1 MIGFRTRIHVH
12 FRGNRRVKVETSV
25 GFHCSVAREA
35 DWRVD
40 WTLNSEVPGSS
51 PALTNRLICFSVVPD
66 PAPRPLPADIFKD
79 VAFDLDLF
87 EDIELG
93 IWVYQYSCYCKMI
106 PY

>member
-1 MIGFRTRIHVH
+1 MV
-12 FRGNRRVKVETSV
+12 
-25 GFHCSVAREA
+25 

-93 IWVYQYSCYCKMI
+93 IWVYQYSCYCKLNDTLLISIMDRLLCDFHFSSH
-106 PY
+106 PR

>member
-1 MIGFRTRIHVH
+1 MHVH
-12 FRGNRRVKVETSV
+12 FRGNRRVKVEKSV
-25 GFHCSVAREA
+25 RFHCSVAREA
-35 DWRVD
+35 VDWRVD

-93 IWVYQYSCYCKMI
+93 IWVDQYSCHCKMI

>member
-1 MIGFRTRIHVH
+1 MV
-12 FRGNRRVKVETSV
+12 
-25 GFHCSVAREA
+25 

-93 IWVYQYSCYCKMI
+93 IWVYQYSGYCKMI